1 MHRVLFIL
9 VLAFIAQPTMAT
21 ADDGAATG
29 RPTFGGLGHTSIG
42 VGAIQVSGVDAPL
55 RAALGDCGAVGPG
68 SWRYG
73 GGGKMLLFGLILGG
87 KGYGFEYFDGSGS
100 AGTARMSGGGGGFQ
114 LGYAIHR
121 SAKALVYP
129 LIGFGGYGI
138 DIELDNTS
146 DSDITFGDQIVAG
159 ASASTFQSGYW
170 AAEVG
175 VGVDWLLMYGGDGGQ
190 GGWSLGAELGLQM
203 SVATSEWDTS
213 DGATI
218 GGVAQPRM
226 VGGYLWLHLG
236 GGGFFLR

>member
-1 MHRVLFIL
+1 MHRFLFIL
-9 VLAFIAQPTMAT
+9 ALVLCLQPALAS
-21 ADDGAATG
+21 ADDASSAGK
-29 RPTFGGLGHTSIG
+29 PTFGGLGHTSIG
-42 VGAIQVSGVDAPL
+42 VGAIGVSGVDAPL
-55 RAALGDCGAVGPG
+55 RAALGDCGAVGPA

-87 KGYGFEYFDGSGS
+87 KGYGFDYIDGSGS

-138 DIELDNTS
+138 DIELENTS
-146 DSDITFGDQIVAG
+146 GSGIAFGDQAVA
-159 ASASTFQSGYW
+159 ATSASTFQSGYW

-175 VGVDWLLMYGGDGGQ
+175 VGFDWLLMYGGDEGQ

-203 SVATSEWDTS
+203 SVATSEWGLCLQNLS
-213 DGATI
+213 C
-218 GGVAQPRM
+218 
-226 VGGYLWLHLG
+226 L
-236 GGGFFLR
+236 